1 MRVIVPPV
9 VVGDRIC
16 RIVAAVESLLEV
28 EEWVGQWWEPST
40 VTLSDASLGVSATE
54 AVLESRGVPTDDWRV
69 ATPRLA
75 DMEIQALLQTR
86 DPHVAEP
93 MRLDDAV
100 TRSSPPR
107 RRSYPGNARFSSRT
121 IAAMERAQE
130 VPDRRR
136 RSDGNRN
143 GPRRRKTDTPTDG
156 DGAR

>member
-40 VTLSDASLGVSATE
+40 VTLSDASLGVPASE
-54 AVLESRGVPTDDWRV
+54 VVLEARGVPSDDWRTIDARSAEV
-69 ATPRLA
+69 
-75 DMEIQALLQTR
+75 DIQALLQTR
-86 DPHVAEP
+86 DPQRAEP
-93 MRLDDAV
+93 MRLDDGV
-100 TRSSPPR
+100 TRSNPPR

-121 IAAMERAQE
+121 IAAMERAKE

-143 GPRRRKTDTPTDG
+143 GPRRRKTDTPPDAG
-156 DGAR
+156 GPV